1 MRPVVLT
8 LGTFDGVH
16 LGHQALLDLAR
27 RRADRLGGEVL
38 AVAFDRP
45 PRLFFSPLPSSYL
58 LTTPLEKEELLR
70 RFGADRVETMIF
82 NGDLANRTEGQFIRE
97 FLKKRWNA
105 AEVVV
110 GFNFCFGKGRTGTPK
125 TLSAWGKSAGVRV
138 HAVGPVCDRAEVISS
153 GRIRPLIGVGA
164 LRAAHRLLG
173 HDYALDALV
182 VPGRG
187 MGRRIGFPT
196 ANLKVSEEKIVPSGV
211 FAVKIELPTGVERK
225 GLLNVGFR
233 PTFHSR
239 HSLRSVEAHIFDF
252 SGDLTGR
259 RLRLSFTKKL
269 RDEKKFSS
277 VHSLVRQIRLDEIAA
292 RRLLRLG

>member
-16 LGHQALLDLAR
+16 RGHQSLLSLAR

-38 AVAFDRP
+38 AVAFARP
-45 PRLFFSPLPSSYL
+45 PRLFFSPLPAASL
-58 LTTPLEKEELLR
+58 LTTPLEKEEWLL
-70 RFGADRVETMIF
+70 RFGADRVETMFF
-82 NGDLANRTEGQFIRE
+82 NKDLANLTEAQFIQK

-125 TLSAWGKSAGVRV
+125 SLSLWGKTAGVRV
-138 HAVGPVCDRAEVISS
+138 HSMGPVRDSKDVISS
-153 GRIRPLIGVGA
+153 GRIRPLVAAGS
-164 LRAAHRLLG
+164 LREAQELLG
-173 HDYALDALV
+173 HDYTLDALV

-187 MGRRIGFPT
+187 VGRRIGFPT
-196 ANLKVSEEKIVPSGV
+196 ANLKVSEEKIVPTGV
-211 FAVKIELPTGVERK
+211 FAVKIMLPTGVERK

-233 PTFHSR
+233 PTFRSHP
-239 HSLRSVEAHIFDF
+239 SLRSVEAHILDF
-252 SGDLTGR
+252 SGDLSGR
-259 RLRLSFTKKL
+259 RLRLSFAKKL

-277 VHSLVRQIRLDEIAA
+277 VQSLVRQIRSDESAA
-292 RRLLRLG
+292 RRLLG